1 MNNSKPHGEL
11 YCSYIPWLHWGTLGH
26 CSKGAAMAYFRFSE
40 RTQIHFSDFTH
51 RSTKLFGPNYLINKS
66 VRFERF
72 VEFILFVLGG
82 VVCFGVLF
90 VLFWLRDTMNILL
103 KSKGT
108 VNQERNLWPRVAILE
123 SGVELASPQL
133 CWLHSNVWVHKWKVE
148 LLWRKQGI
156 DVMEAAT
163 MST

>member
-1 MNNSKPHGEL
+1 
-11 YCSYIPWLHWGTLGH
+11 
-26 CSKGAAMAYFRFSE
+26 MAYFRFSE

-90 VLFWLRDTMNILL
+90 VLF
-103 KSKGT
+103 
-108 VNQERNLWPRVAILE
+108 
-123 SGVELASPQL
+123 
-133 CWLHSNVWVHKWKVE
+133 
-148 LLWRKQGI
+148 
-156 DVMEAAT
+156 
-163 MST
+163 